1 MQADANLSHDRKAI
15 VEILRRAFSYIV
27 ARQSAGHPVGGAFL
41 HTGASGDR
49 GLNRES
55 PQEAESYAYLVP
67 SMKDSTA

>member
-1 MQADANLSHDRKAI
+1 MQADANLSHGREAI
-15 VEILRRAFSYIV
+15 VEIIGRAFSHIV
-27 ARQSAGHPVGGAFL
+27 ARQSAGHPVGGAVI
-41 HTGASGDR
+41 HTEASGDR